1 MIKRV
6 FVFGA
11 TGMAGHMVTRYLDSL
26 GKYLLFNSSIDKL
39 NDQTIILNVE
49 NKKLVKK
56 LLYQAKPDIVIN
68 CIGLLI
74 QASKKHPALAIYL
87 NSFFPHYLAELGQ
100 KLDFKTIHMSTD
112 CVFSGKKGE
121 YSENDFRD
129 GEDHY
134 ARTKALG
141 ELINDRDL
149 TFRTSII
156 GPELNENGVGLF
168 NWFMRQKG
176 TINGYTNVFWTGVTT
191 LELAKAMDK
200 AIEQDLTLLYH
211 LVPENKISKYD
222 LLQIIKEVFNKPIEI
237 LKDGQQKHDK
247 SLINTRQDFNYN
259 VPNYRD
265 MLIELRDWMK
275 NWEYGHYP

>member
-1 MIKRV
+1 M

>member
-1 MIKRV
+1 ML
-6 FVFGA
+6 VFGS

-26 GKYLLFNSSIDKL
+26 EKYVLFNSSIDKL
-39 NDQTIILNVE
+39 NDQTIILDVE
-49 NKKLVKK
+49 KIKIVKK
-56 LLYQAKPDIVIN
+56 VLLQAQPDVVIN
-68 CIGLLI
+68 CVGLLI
-74 QASKKHPALAIYL
+74 QASKEHPALAIYL

-100 KLDFKTIHMSTD
+100 ELNFKTIHMSTD

-121 YSENDFRD
+121 YFENDFRD

-168 NWFMRQKG
+168 NWFMKQKG
-176 TINGYTNVFWTGVTT
+176 IINGYTNVFWTGVTT

-200 AIEQDLTLLYH
+200 AIEDDLTSLYH

-222 LLQIIKEVFNKPIEI
+222 LLNIIKEVFNKPIEI
-237 LKDGQQKHDK
+237 HKDGQQKHDK
-247 SLINTRQDFNYN
+247 SLINTRKDFNYK

-275 NWEYGHYP
+275 NWEYKHYHQ

>member
-1 MIKRV
+1 
-6 FVFGA
+6 
-11 TGMAGHMVTRYLDSL
+11 MAGHMVTRYLDSL

-74 QASKKHPALAIYL
+74 QASKEHPALAIYL
-87 NSFFPHYLAELGQ
+87 NSYFPHYLAELGQ

-121 YSENDFRD
+121 YTENDFRD

-141 ELINDRDL
+141 ELINNRDL

-176 TINGYTNVFWTGVTT
+176 TINGYTNVFWTGITT

-222 LLQIIKEVFNKPIEI
+222 LLHIIKEVFNKPIEI

-247 SLINTRQDFNYN
+247 SLINTRQDFNYK

-265 MLIELRDWMK
+265 MIIELRDWMK
-275 NWEYGHYP
+275 NWEYEHYP